1 MDCYRKQHQK
11 FCKGNPNRNNELKKI
26 KEGRTHTKNEK
37 MYEKHNFT
45 CEFCKKDFYTMPFA
59 FTRHKKHCINNPN
72 RTEDQSAHKGS
83 KVSEKTKTLWNT
95 NGKIGG
101 YRKNAGRGKRGYY
114 KGIYCMSSWELAW
127 VVYQLEHGK
136 IVEQCKEKFEYVMNG
151 KIHHYTPDFI
161 INKVYYEIK
170 NWHRP
175 DTDFKINYFP
185 KNKKLILIEG
195 KKQNKVFLDYVEKK
209 YGKNFYEVLYE
220 KR

>member
-1 MDCYRKQHQK
+1 
-11 FCKGNPNRNNELKKI
+11 
-26 KEGRTHTKNEK
+26 
-37 MYEKHNFT
+37 
-45 CEFCKKDFYTMPFA
+45 
-59 FTRHKKHCINNPN
+59 
-72 RTEDQSAHKGS
+72 
-83 KVSEKTKTLWNT
+83 
-95 NGKIGG
+95 
-101 YRKNAGRGKRGYY
+101 
-114 KGIYCMSSWELAW
+114 MSSWELAW